1 MTFSRKYG
9 IAVASLSV
17 LAASIGPAVTPASAA
32 SAAHGDTMLYI
43 PGTDGNVAN
52 VTAYDLTTHTIAATI
67 NTGEA
72 SQVVVSPDGST
83 AYAALS
89 DGHIAVI
96 DTATNKIVSGI
107 ALTDSADGIALTP
120 NGAKAYVASSFGN
133 SVLAVDMATGTQSA
147 EIPVDTFPD
156 AIAISPDGSTAYVAN
171 AGGSVSVID
180 TATNTVTATY
190 AAGPNPKGI
199 AVTPGGSRVYVT
211 DSDNGTVSVLDLAA
225 RTKSTITVGK
235 DPAGVAITPDG
246 STAYVANGDHSVSV
260 IDTARGVV
268 TKTISVTAG
277 FGPFGITISAD
288 GSTVYTSCPG
298 FRNDAGFAVIDTRS
312 ETVTNT
318 ITGLVT
324 ASGIPA
330 VAVTRYTGSGSG
342 PGSGSGTA
350 VTRLGGADRYAT
362 GREVSQAQWRDG
374 SANAVVLARGDAAP
388 DALAGGP
395 LAAHLHGPLLLTN
408 PTALEPAT
416 RAEIDRVLGG
426 PASGKSIYILGGD
439 SAISPA
445 IQTALKKAGYNVVR
459 LSGEDRFGT
468 ALAVAKQF
476 GPTSEAIVATGLDF
490 PDALAAGPLG
500 AVRNAPIVLSNGTA
514 LNPATASFLAAHQT
528 IDAVG
533 GAAGKAVARLGS
545 TGRTV
550 NVLAGGDRFAT
561 AEDVAAAVVR
571 TTGHAPTAVGVAYA
585 FNFPDALTGGAFAA
599 NAGEPLLLTGSTTA
613 DPGLL
618 AALNGW
624 RSSVTAVE
632 IFGGKSVISQNAE
645 NQIANAIG
653 GHES

>member
-1 MTFSRKYG
+1 MTITRKYS

-17 LAASIGPAVTPASAA
+17 LAASIGPSVTPTSAA
-32 SAAHGDTMLYI
+32 SAATGDTMLYI
-43 PGTDGNVAN
+43 PGDNSNTAS
-52 VTAYDLTTHTIAATI
+52 VTAYDLTKHSIAATF
-67 NTGEA
+67 NTGPA
-72 SQVVVSPDGST
+72 SQAVVSPDGST
-83 AYAALS
+83 AYVALS
-89 DGHIAVI
+89 DGHVTVI
-96 DTATNKIVSGI
+96 NTATNTVTNTI
-107 ALTDSADGIALTP
+107 ALTDSADAIALAP
-120 NGAKAYVASSFGN
+120 NGKTAYIASTFGN
-133 SVLAVDMATGTQSA
+133 SVPVINTATKTEIA
-147 EIPVDTFPD
+147 EIPVGSAP
-156 AIAISPDGSTAYVAN
+156 AGIAISPDGSTAYVTN
-171 AGGSVSVID
+171 AGANTVSVIN

-190 AAGPNPKGI
+190 AVGSNPHGI
-199 AVTPGGSRVYVT
+199 AVAPGGSDVYVT
-211 DSDNGTVSVLDLAA
+211 NSGDNTVSMLDFAA
-225 RTKSTITVGK
+225 GTKSTIAVGK
-235 DPAGVAITPDG
+235 SPTSVAITPNG
-246 STAYVANGDHSVSV
+246 SNAYVANSSGDSVSV
-260 IDTARGVV
+260 IDTARGTV
-268 TKTISVTAG
+268 TRTIGVTAG
-277 FGPFGITISAD
+277 YGPYGITISAD
-288 GSTVYTSCPG
+288 GSTAYASCPG
-298 FRNDAGFAVIDTRS
+298 FHGDAAAAVIDTRT

-318 ITGLVT
+318 ITGLET

-330 VAVTRYTGSGSG
+330 VAVTPYTGTGA
-342 PGSGSGTA
+342 GTGTV
-350 VTRLGGADRYAT
+350 VTRLGGTDRYAT
-362 GREVSQAQWRDG
+362 GQQVSQAQWPNG
-374 SANAVVLARGDAAP
+374 SANTVVLARGDAAP

-395 LAAHLHGPLLLTN
+395 LAAHLHGPLLLTQ
-408 PTALEPAT
+408 PTALDPAT
-416 RAEIDRVLGG
+416 RAEINRVLGG

-445 IQTALKKAGYNVVR
+445 IQTELKKVGYNVVR

-500 AVRNAPIVLSNGTA
+500 AVRDAPIVLSNGTT
-514 LNPATASFLAAHQT
+514 LDPATASFLAAHKK

-533 GAAGKAVARLGS
+533 GAAGKAAARLSS

-599 NAGEPLLLTGSTTA
+599 NASEPLLLTSSTTA

-632 IFGGKSVISQNAE
+632 IFGGKTVISQNTE